1 MNERIKLILKYTKGP
16 SVLDIGC
23 AGGNCDMESPYWLH
37 KHLHSHFPDVVGV
50 DINEIYVK
58 KMNENGFQVVL
69 GNAENFRLDRRF
81 DSIVA
86 GEVIEHLSNPGLF
99 LEHTKNHL
107 KPGGRLII
115 TTPYPFSL
123 VNILYSFLKFPKTCS
138 NPEHTMWFCPSTFM
152 ELAHRYGFKIT
163 HWQLVEDYYT
173 GIKSFFYNMFVKFRW
188 MIPSKKLRCNSMLF
202 VLEAE

>member
-23 AGGNCDMESPYWLH
+23 AGGNCDMDSPNWLH
-37 KHLHSHFPDVVGV
+37 KYLHSQFPEVMGI
-50 DINEIYVK
+50 DINKVFVK
-58 KMNENGFQVVL
+58 KMNENGYKAVL
-69 GNAENFRLDRRF
+69 GNAENFSLDRRF

-99 LEHTKNHL
+99 LERAKNHL

-115 TTPYPFSL
+115 TTPYPFSAL
-123 VNILYSFLKFPKTCS
+123 NILYSLLKYPKTCS

-152 ELAHRYGFKIT
+152 ELAYRYGFKIT
-163 HWQLVEDYYT
+163 YWQLVEDYYS
-173 GIKSFFYNMFVKFRW
+173 GVNSFLYNLFVKFRW
-188 MIPSKKLRCNSMLF
+188 LFPSKRLRCNSILF
-202 VLEAE
+202 ILEVE